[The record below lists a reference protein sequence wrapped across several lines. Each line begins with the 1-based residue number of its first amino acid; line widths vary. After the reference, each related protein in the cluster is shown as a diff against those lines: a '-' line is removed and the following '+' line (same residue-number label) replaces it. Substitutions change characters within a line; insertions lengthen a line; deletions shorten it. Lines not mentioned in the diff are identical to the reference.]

1 MKTMETEES
10 EPMTIRWQIL
20 GGDCLRDGEPTRAAL
35 ERLGAVTRAALEAEF
50 PGAEVEIEICPH
62 TSGAGR
68 RYVSSGSPSDQ
79 DRADLVAS
87 RSWEQWSRSITD
99 ADTEEV

>member
-1 MKTMETEES
+1 MGADGSGGAGGDGVLQRRAAQTRSNGWEAKMKTMETEES

-20 GGDCLRDGEPTRAAL
+20 GGDC
-35 ERLGAVTRAALEAEF
+35 
-50 PGAEVEIEICPH
+50 H
-62 TSGAGR
+62 TSGSGR

-79 DRADLVAS
+79 DRAELVAS